1 MTGVMPD
8 GHKIRQAVK
17 WIVEQ
22 LGEQKG
28 SAQGLI
34 QEAALKF
41 NLSPKEEQDLVHFYK
56 EKKGQSEECRN
67 L

>member
-1 MTGVMPD
+1 MTGIMP
-8 GHKIRQAVK
+8 GGQKIRQAVK

-28 SAQGLI
+28 STQSLI
-34 QEAALKF
+34 QEAARKF

-56 EKKGQSEECRN
+56 EKKGQIE
-67 L
+67 